1 MARVATNMCVLFAVD
16 SDLVFGAFM
25 NYQHLP
31 IWQQANRLLLEL
43 EIIVKQFSRYH
54 KYTIGTEL
62 RQVVLRLC
70 KAIHRA
76 FTRKYSKTKCIQH
89 VVELIDDLKFQLRLG
104 KELKAFKNFAQYEQL
119 AELVVS
125 LGRQAG
131 GWFKQAKAEAN
142 KVKPSINLN

>member
-1 MARVATNMCVLFAVD
+1 
-16 SDLVFGAFM
+16 M

-43 EIIVKQFSRYH
+43 ELSVKQFSRYH

-62 RQVVLRLC
+62 RQLALRLC

-76 FTRKYSKTKCIQH
+76 FTRKHSKIKCIQQ

-104 KELKAFKNFAQYEQL
+104 KELKVFKNFAQYEQL

-125 LGRQAG
+125 LGKQAG
-131 GWFKQAKAEAN
+131 GWFKQAKAEVN
-142 KVKPSINLN
+142 QRKQSVKPN

>member
-1 MARVATNMCVLFAVD
+1 
-16 SDLVFGAFM
+16 M

-76 FTRKYSKTKCIQH
+76 FTSKYSKTKCIQD
-89 VVELIDDLKFQLRLG
+89 VVELIDDLKFQLGLE
-104 KELKAFKNFAQYEQL
+104 KELKAFI
-119 AELVVS
+119 
-125 LGRQAG
+125 
-131 GWFKQAKAEAN
+131 N
-142 KVKPSINLN
+142 K